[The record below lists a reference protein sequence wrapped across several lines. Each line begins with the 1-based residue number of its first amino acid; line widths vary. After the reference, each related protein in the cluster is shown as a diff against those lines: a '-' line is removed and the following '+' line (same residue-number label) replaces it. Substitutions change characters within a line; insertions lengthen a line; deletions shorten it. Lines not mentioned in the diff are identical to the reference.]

1 MAGIDLFVK
10 SQKEFVA
17 NENFGANESIT
28 YRYKSDSFEET
39 IRSNVGYAQF
49 NKKEKSYVKNTRI
62 FGDINLIR
70 KPSRG
75 DIIFYDGEA
84 WQVLESMG
92 KNGIYTVTAQS
103 GQKFTMGKTKR
114 PTI

>member
-10 SQKEFVA
+10 SQKAFVS

-28 YRYKSDSFEET
+28 YRFDSDKAEVIT
-39 IRSNVGYAQF
+39 RSNVGYAQF
-49 NKKEKSYVKNTRI
+49 NKKDKSYIKNTRI
-62 FGDINLIR
+62 FGDISLTR

-84 WQVLESMG
+84 WQVLSSMG
-92 KNGIYTVTAQS
+92 KNGIYTITAQS